1 MLINSE
7 AYDAC
12 IGYFTDNLNLFE
24 GHLGPIPI
32 QGALISDIVSDQVA
46 DMLLTF
52 CQQQTQLSHD
62 VRLMVIS
69 EGDKL
74 VDDIEQ
80 ILGKSWEKPA
90 TLLQI
95 EFIEEYF
102 LLIKNS
108 LDSQVASLF

>member
-1 MLINSE
+1 MLLNSE

-12 IGYFTDNLNLFE
+12 IGYFADNLNLFE
-24 GHLGPIPI
+24 GPSGPA

-46 DMLLTF
+46 NMLLTF
-52 CQQQTQLSHD
+52 CQQQTQLSPD

-80 ILGKSWEKPA
+80 ILGRLWEKPA
-90 TLLQI
+90 TLSQI

-108 LDSQVASLF
+108 LDSQVSSLS

>member
-1 MLINSE
+1 MLLNSE

-12 IGYFTDNLNLFE
+12 IGYFADNLDLFE
-24 GHLGPIPI
+24 RSTGRA
-32 QGALISDIVSDQVA
+32 QGASISDIVSDQVA
-46 DMLLTF
+46 DMLVTF
-52 CQQQTQLSHD
+52 CQQQPQLSNA
-62 VRLMVIS
+62 VRLNVIA

-80 ILGKSWEKPA
+80 ILGRFWEKPA
-90 TLLQI
+90 TSSQV

-108 LDSQVASLF
+108 LDSQVASFS